1 MSAAVMTAGSLR
13 RVRALAT
20 AEVRLLVRNR
30 TAMFTAL
37 ALPVLTVALLS
48 SIGFGEE
55 TDLSLGAVV
64 VTMLTGFA
72 LLYVVYY
79 NLVSAYVARREELVL
94 KRLRVGE
101 LRDSEILT
109 GTALPSIV
117 VAVAQVVLTT
127 VVAAIAFGLDAPPN
141 ALLAVLAV
149 AGGVVMFVLLA
160 AASTAFT
167 RNVEMA
173 QVSTLPVLFLCMGSL
188 IFSGAVMPADS
199 VPDRVSEIVRFI
211 PLSPVVDLVQ
221 LGLTG
226 QTPDGD
232 TVGFGASWAEAGAPL
247 AVMAAWIAIG
257 AWALRRWFRWEPR
270 G

>member
-1 MSAAVMTAGSLR
+1 MTALLTAGAAR

-37 ALPVLTVALLS
+37 ALPVLTVILLS
-48 SIGFGEE
+48 GIGFGEE
-55 TDLSLGAVV
+55 TDLPLGAVV
-64 VTMLTGFA
+64 VTMLAGFA

-79 NLVSAYVARREELVL
+79 NLVSAYVARREDLVL

-101 LRDSEILT
+101 LRDAEILA
-109 GTALPSIV
+109 GTALPSVV
-117 VAVAQVVLTT
+117 VAVAQVVLTA
-127 VVAAIAFGLDAPPN
+127 VVAAPAFGMDVPPN
-141 ALLAVLAV
+141 ALLAVLGV
-149 AGGVVMFVLLA
+149 VGGVVMFVLLA

-173 QVSTLPVLFLCMGSL
+173 QVSTLPVLLLCMGSL
-188 IFSGAVMPADS
+188 IFSGVVVPADS
-199 VPDRVSEIVRFI
+199 VPDRVRDVAQFI
-211 PLSPVVDLVQ
+211 PLTPIVDLIQ

-232 TVGFGASWAEAGAPL
+232 TVGFAASWAEAAAPL